1 MNKIQISQLKSR
13 IIIEQY
19 NYIINQWQHNQ
30 EIWAAITDHKDH
42 IVNIEDYQNHEGL
55 YKIIIRAIETMTHD
69 MRIIYKNQT
78 LKIKS
83 ISKLPNQEFYLITAY
98 EHNYE

>member
-13 IIIEQY
+13 IMIEKY
-19 NYIINQWQHNQ
+19 NNITNTWQHFN
-30 EIWAAITDHKDH
+30 EIWGAILDHKHHTIHVD
-42 IVNIEDYQNHEGL
+42 DYQDQEGL
-55 YKIIIRAIETMTHD
+55 YKLIIRATENIKND

-78 LKIKS
+78 IKIKS
-83 ISKLPNQEFYLITAY
+83 ISKIPNTEFFSIIAC